1 MTPPPSGWHP
11 PRFLEPARPRRLPAQ
26 DHARIDDA
34 EARARTVTQGV
45 GIVVGAIFLV
55 ALCAVCARLLF

>member
-11 PRFLEPARPRRLPAQ
+11 PHVVEPARPRHLPVQ

-34 EARARTVTQGV
+34 EARARSVTLGIGV
-45 GIVVGAIFLV
+45 VVGVLV
-55 ALCAVCARLLF
+55 LVVLCTMCGRALF